1 MRSSKRLRLLALVAA
16 VALTTLSGLAPAS
29 AGNSD
34 DRIVLSQGHTDALDV
49 HHEGGQLSLK
59 IKDDTGG
66 PPVVRDPA
74 DVLFQALPGS
84 AVTVPENPTFAFLG
98 NPGDTVHVLPMT
110 QNQSLLWPGWS
121 TERLSSGVFQN
132 NRLDFKLLSV
142 DGPGRFVLYQTAG
155 FGSVI
160 IQANSNDGLPD
171 TWTTPTGSHVH
182 ANWAFGALGRYTL
195 TFEVSGTLLDGT
207 PVTTRPVAY
216 EFHVG
221 DLPAD
226 PATTLSITG
235 MQSEYEPGDTVTLTA
250 VQDPPTD
257 LDHYHW
263 FVKVAGDDTF
273 RVISGAGAGAY
284 SFTAT
289 EELHGA
295 QYLARLYGD
304 GHTVVAE
311 SPPVTLNV
319 DAPDIQ
325 IFVFNNLSHHYHQ
338 GGNINLSLTVDP
350 DLVPGDQIAWEW
362 RWPGMEGW
370 LTFPGISGTQAKQHT
385 LTAEQALHGVQLR
398 ATLDFAA
405 DGKDSIVAPAVTIA
419 VDDHGAAARQQPT
432 VAGDTAVTVGDQ
444 VELGVELPA
453 NGPTVLDTYRWER
466 KAPGGEEFD
475 VIDGM
480 TGATLSFAASLAD
493 DGAEYRVS
501 LVKPNGSVAYGPSPA
516 VALSVGA
523 AQTAEEAA
531 AMLRNTV
538 AGLELD
544 ASQAKLVRFLD
555 RIDREVAA
563 RSGGEACRA
572 VDSYVAEIVRL
583 ASQRPERNP
592 LPADTAAL
600 LTELAGGVATALDCH
615 TAGSGAM

>member
-1 MRSSKRLRLLALVAA
+1 MRSSKRLRLLTLIAA
-16 VALTTLSGLAPAS
+16 VVLTTLSGLAPAS
-29 AGNSD
+29 AANND

-49 HHEGGQLSLK
+49 HYEGGQLSLK
-59 IKDDTGG
+59 VKDDTVS
-66 PPVVRDPA
+66 PAVVRDPA

-84 AVTVPENPTFAFLG
+84 TVIVPDNPTFAFLG
-98 NPGDTVHVLPMT
+98 NPGDTVYVLPMT

-121 TERLSSGVFQN
+121 TERLPSGVLQN
-132 NRLDFKLLSV
+132 NRLDFKVLSV
-142 DGPGRFVLYQTAG
+142 DGPGRFALYQTAG

-160 IQANSNDGLPD
+160 IQANSADGLPD
-171 TWTTPTGSHVH
+171 TWTTQTGSHVH

-207 PVTTRPVAY
+207 AVTTGPVAY

-221 DLPAD
+221 DLPDD
-226 PATTLSITG
+226 PETTLSITG

-273 RVISGAGAGAY
+273 RVISGAAAGTY

-289 EELHGA
+289 EQLHGA

-304 GHTVVAE
+304 GDAVVAE

-319 DAPDIQ
+319 DAQDTQ
-325 IFVFNNLSHHYHQ
+325 IFAFNNLSHHYHQ

-350 DLVPGDQIAWEW
+350 DLLPGDQIVWEW
-362 RWPGMEGW
+362 KWPGMENW
-370 LTFPGISGTQAKQHT
+370 LGFPGVSGTQTKQHII
-385 LTAEQALHGVQLR
+385 TAEQALHGVQLR

-405 DGKDSIVAPAVTIA
+405 DGKDSVVAPAVTIA

-432 VAGDTAVTVGDQ
+432 VAGETAVTVGDQ
-444 VELGVELPA
+444 VVLGVELPA
-453 NGPTVLDTYRWER
+453 NGPTVLDAYRWER
-466 KAPGGEEFD
+466 KAPAGEAFS
-475 VIDGM
+475 VIDGA

-501 LVKPNGSVAYGPSPA
+501 LVKPNGSHAYGPSPA
-516 VALSVGA
+516 VALSVVA

-531 AMLRNTV
+531 AVLRAAV

-544 ASQAKLVRFLD
+544 ASQVKLVRFLD

-563 RSGGEACRA
+563 QSGGEACRA
-572 VDSYVAEIVRL
+572 VDTYVAEMVRL

-592 LPADTAAL
+592 LHADTAAL
-600 LTELAGGVATALDCH
+600 LTRLAGDIATALACP
-615 TAGSGAM
+615 TAGTGAM